1 MGAKRWQFGEVLA
14 VVIFLDRHNWRPPDR
29 ADPHLTALAAR
40 LHRPVAGVSCRAY
53 ELRAAHPA
61 YEGSRTD
68 VIAEDRALV
77 EAWVYATE
85 CNQLSWVRHPQPG
98 PSGSPDG

>member
-1 MGAKRWQFGEVLA
+1 MGGQRWQLGEVLA
-14 VVIFLDRHNWRPPDR
+14 VVIFLDRHNWRPPDL

-61 YEGSRTD
+61 YEGSRND

-77 EAWVYATE
+77 EAWVFAVE
-85 CNQLSWVRHPQPG
+85 CNRLGWVQHTRPG
-98 PSGSPDG
+98 PDE